1 MVVTLW
7 AHSEYIAV
15 AEMGFL
21 SRGAYRKGVLALV
34 AQRDLWLTLAAC
46 GLFFV
51 SALFGLAAWGMRAME
66 FADAGGLTDAPAV
79 VPRSSGFESV
89 DIVRPAELLDR
100 PDHGGL
106 FLSPTVA
113 SETSSSNS
121 SSTSSGLDDAP
132 PDAVTSRSADTVE
145 PKDVHSGV
153 VNMVESSP
161 LGPAALTPA
170 TANRRITKVVRATA
184 R

>member
-100 PDHGGL
+100 PDHGGPLSLTYGRFGDILVEL
-106 FLSPTVA
+106 FL
-113 SETSSSNS
+113 
-121 SSTSSGLDDAP
+121 
-132 PDAVTSRSADTVE
+132 
-145 PKDVHSGV
+145 DVFRPGRC
-153 VNMVESSP
+153 
-161 LGPAALTPA
+161 AA
-170 TANRRITKVVRATA
+170 
-184 R
+184 